1 MDIKKILELRYID
14 KYLFSLCMVISMNLL
29 ADAQTPITA
38 NKVVEAISGKT
49 IKETNRDITIFQDS
63 FAVRDEDNIIELSEN
78 ILMIGD
84 YKFSLSNRDQLK
96 LISIEKG
103 LEKVSSTKLRVVDIG
118 SGRYKFITG
127 SVLIHFNDISD
138 LTGFAEEYNLVPNN
152 IGLSS
157 VGSPDSSS
165 FEEEYNLPSANLI
178 ANNDFSSAGFTLFEI
193 KDISKIKSL
202 VEILRRDTRV
212 SLVEY
217 DFLDPQIQAR

>member
-1 MDIKKILELRYID
+1 MDIKKILELSYIN
-14 KYLFSLCMVISMNLL
+14 KYLFSICMIISMNLL
-29 ADAQTPITA
+29 ADVQTPITA
-38 NKVVEAISGKT
+38 SKVVEAISGKT

-103 LEKVSSTKLRVVDIG
+103 LEKISQSKLRVVDIG

-127 SVLIHFNDISD
+127 SVLVQFNDMPD
-138 LTGFAEEYNLVPNN
+138 LTGFAEEYNLVSKNT
-152 IGLSS
+152 GLSS
-157 VGSPDSSS
+157 VGSPDTAS
-165 FEEEYNLPSANLI
+165 FAEEYKLPSDNLI
-178 ANNDFSSAGFTLFEI
+178 ANNDFSSAGFTVFEI

>member
-1 MDIKKILELRYID
+1 MDIKKILRLGYIN
-14 KYLFSLCMVISMNLL
+14 KYLFTISMVISMNLL
-29 ADAQTPITA
+29 ADIQTPITSS
-38 NKVVEAISGKT
+38 KVVEAISVKT

-84 YKFSLSNRDQLK
+84 YKFSLSNRDQIK

-103 LEKVSSTKLRVVDIG
+103 LEKLSSNKLRVVDIG

-127 SVLIHFNDISD
+127 SVLIKFKDTPD

-157 VGSPDSSS
+157 VGPQDSTS
-165 FEEEYNLPSANLI
+165 FAEEYNLPSTNLI
-178 ANNDFSSAGFTLFEI
+178 ANNNYSSSGFSVFEI
-193 KDISKIKSL
+193 KDVSKIESL
-202 VEILRRDTRV
+202 VEILRRDPRV

>member
-1 MDIKKILELRYID
+1 MDIKKILRLGYIN
-14 KYLFSLCMVISMNLL
+14 KYLFTISMVISMNLL
-29 ADAQTPITA
+29 ADIQTPITSS
-38 NKVVEAISGKT
+38 KVVEAISVKT

-84 YKFSLSNRDQLK
+84 YKFSLSNRDQIK

-103 LEKVSSTKLRVVDIG
+103 LEKLSSNKLRVVDIG

-127 SVLIHFNDISD
+127 SVLIKFKDTPD
-138 LTGFAEEYNLVPNN
+138 LTGFAEEYNL
-152 IGLSS
+152 
-157 VGSPDSSS
+157 
-165 FEEEYNLPSANLI
+165 PSTNLI
-178 ANNDFSSAGFTLFEI
+178 ANNNYSSSGFSVFEI
-193 KDISKIKSL
+193 KDVSKIESL
-202 VEILRRDTRV
+202 VEIMRRDPRV